1 MTNEDKLTQLSN
13 LIDQSN
19 NIVFF
24 TGAGISTESGIPD
37 FRSPGTGIW
46 NKISPIEFQ
55 DFVRSEEVRK
65 ESWRRKFGGK
75 TNLSEAE
82 PNVGHKAINHLIQR
96 AKARSVITQN
106 IDNLHQK
113 SGVPDDKVIE
123 LHGNAGYAKCLS
135 CGARYELDDL
145 QAQFEEFGQVNPCVK
160 CGGIVKTAT
169 ISFGQAMPTDAM
181 DRAQRET
188 IASDLFVVVGSS
200 LVVYPAAGFPELA
213 THMGI
218 PLVIVNREAT
228 PLDPI
233 ASLVIHEEIG
243 PTLGFVVGINE
254 PSRSQNQ

>member
-1 MTNEDKLTQLSN
+1 MTNKEKRAEFAS
-13 LIDQSN
+13 LIEQSN

-55 DFVRSEEVRK
+55 DFVASDEVRK
-65 ESWRRKFGGK
+65 ESWKRKFGSNGRWD
-75 TNLSEAE
+75 EAD
-82 PNVGHKAINHLIQR
+82 PNVGHRAICHLIQNS
-96 AKARSVITQN
+96 KARSVITQN
-106 IDNLHQK
+106 VDNLHQK
-113 SGVPDDKVIE
+113 SGVPDERVIE

-135 CGARYELDDL
+135 CGFRYELDEL
-145 QAQFEEFGQVNPCVK
+145 NREFDQLGQVKPCRK
-160 CGGIVKTAT
+160 CGGIIKTAT
-169 ISFGQAMPTDAM
+169 VSFGQPMPEEAME
-181 DRAQRET
+181 RAQRET

-218 PLVIVNREAT
+218 PLIIVNREAT

-233 ASLVIHEEIG
+233 ASLVIHDEIG

-254 PSRSQNQ
+254 PNPI

>member
-1 MTNEDKLTQLSN
+1 MTSEDKLAQFSN
-13 LIDQSN
+13 LIDQSS

-65 ESWRRKFGGK
+65 ESWKRKFNGN
-75 TNLSEAE
+75 TNLSAAE
-82 PNVGHKAINHLIQR
+82 PNVGHKAISLLIQH

-113 SGVPDDKVIE
+113 SDVPDDKVIE

-135 CGARYELDDL
+135 CDARYELNDL
-145 QAQFEEFGQVNPCVK
+145 EAQFEEFGQVNPCVK
-160 CGGIVKTAT
+160 CGGIIKTAT
-169 ISFGQAMPTDAM
+169 ISFGQAMPSDAM

-213 THMGI
+213 TQMGI

-233 ASLVIHEEIG
+233 ASIVLHEEIG

-254 PSRSQNQ
+254 TPPN

>member
-1 MTNEDKLTQLSN
+1 MKSEDKLAQFSK
-13 LIDQSN
+13 LIDQSS

-65 ESWRRKFGGK
+65 ESWKRKFHGK
-75 TNLSEAE
+75 TNLSAAD
-82 PNVGHKAINHLIQR
+82 PNVGHKAICHLILR

-135 CGARYELDDL
+135 CDTRYELDNL
-145 QAQFEEFGQVNPCVK
+145 QTQFEEFGQVNPCVK
-160 CGGIVKTAT
+160 CGGIIKTAT
-169 ISFGQAMPTDAM
+169 ISFGQAMPSDAM

-188 IASDLFVVVGSS
+188 IACDLFVVVGSS

-213 THMGI
+213 THMGNSFGDCQ
-218 PLVIVNREAT
+218 P
-228 PLDPI
+228 
-233 ASLVIHEEIG
+233 
-243 PTLGFVVGINE
+243 
-254 PSRSQNQ
+254 